1 MRRALEKRW
10 LRQVK
15 SLPLLDV
22 HWRYSR
28 APRLNDPGQGWK
40 IHVSATPLSAGAV
53 FSCVFP
59 ILSQRNVLF
68 KVSAGL
74 ESLAKLNTGIPAF
87 SQIGKFIT
95 VYPRST
101 VEAVDLARR
110 LHAATRE
117 LVGPEIPFDA
127 SYGKRSL
134 VYYRYG
140 SFRTSSKGNL
150 GNGTI
155 TDLAGTSHPDRR
167 AAGHAVPRW
176 LDDPFRRSHGQSD
189 HAHFGAALGPDY
201 LPFKVISQRG
211 KGGVYEAVDLSTS
224 PARLVIIKEGRKHG
238 ETNWDAQDGYAR
250 IKHEGRVLRD
260 LRAAGLPVP
269 EVLREFNWNR
279 NRYLVLEKI
288 LGRSLLPRH
297 QKNPVKSSWQR
308 AQRIL
313 DQLGALLSI
322 LHAAGWVWRDCKPSH
337 ILVSN
342 GEMRLIDF
350 EGACPINETQV
361 LPWSSPHYSPLGY
374 HKHFS
379 RVAGQLED
387 DYALGVIAFQFA
399 TGQLPSLSGRGRAK
413 LYKRARAPR
422 FLCDNVER
430 LLRISRRNDCTRTID
445 AATTGSLSSARI
457 KRLPFR

>member
-1 MRRALEKRW
+1 MRRALEQRW

-15 SLPLLDV
+15 DLPFVDV

-28 APRLNDPGQGWK
+28 APRLNDPVQGWK
-40 IHVSATPLSAGAV
+40 IHVSATPLSASEV
-53 FSCVFP
+53 FSRVSP
-59 ILSQRNVLF
+59 ILFRRNVLF
-68 KVSAGL
+68 KVPAGL
-74 ESLAKLNTGIPAF
+74 ELLAQLNTGISAF

-110 LHAATRE
+110 LHAATRK

-140 SFRTSSKGNL
+140 SFRTSSKGNA

-155 TDLAGTSHPDRR
+155 IDLAGRSHPDRR

-176 LDDPFRRSHGQSD
+176 LHDPFRRSRGQSD
-189 HAHFGAALGPDY
+189 RAHVGAALGPDY

-260 LRAAGLPVP
+260 LRAVGLPVP
-269 EVLREFNWNR
+269 EVLREFSWNR
-279 NRYLVLEKI
+279 NRYLVLEKM
-288 LGRSLLPRH
+288 LGRSLLPHH
-297 QKNPVKSSWQR
+297 QRNPVKSSWQR

-322 LHAAGWVWRDCKPSH
+322 LHGAGWVWRDCKPSH
-337 ILVSN
+337 ILVRN
-342 GEMRLIDF
+342 GEMGLIDF
-350 EGACPINETQV
+350 EGACPINETHV
-361 LPWSSPHYSPLGY
+361 LPWSSPYYSPLGY
-374 HKHFS
+374 HKNFS
-379 RVAGQLED
+379 RLAGQFED
-387 DYALGVIAFQFA
+387 DYALGIIAFQFA
-399 TGQLPSLSGRGRAK
+399 TGQLPSLSGRVRAK
-413 LYKRARAPR
+413 LYKRAGAPR
-422 FLCDNVER
+422 FFSNNVER
-430 LLRISRRNDCTRTID
+430 LLTISRRNDYSCTTD
-445 AATTGSLSSARI
+445 AATTGSLSSPRI
-457 KRLPFR
+457 KSLPFR